1 MMSRA
6 NEGDKFSMAYQ
17 RIWLKTRE
25 LNLLQ
30 NGKTYAVG
38 FRQTKVRP
46 EMALKKVLGKLLN

>member
-1 MMSRA
+1 MSRA